1 MSITTEEGSP
11 WKATAGADPRY
22 IRTSL
27 IRMVATSAANQ
38 LEGNVEIHSFLVTQK
53 YLLENQVESL
63 NEFHDLLVDLTSAR
77 WMKPVEFCET
87 EPSSIA
93 PSASIPSPNP
103 SPRPPVSSTIFSPPM
118 TLVSNVASAFV
129 HTLATLFVGSLIRYI
144 LSV

>member
-63 NEFHDLLVDLTSAR
+63 N
-77 WMKPVEFCET
+77 
-87 EPSSIA
+87 
-93 PSASIPSPNP
+93 
-103 SPRPPVSSTIFSPPM
+103 
-118 TLVSNVASAFV
+118 
-129 HTLATLFVGSLIRYI
+129 
-144 LSV
+144 